1 VFPVRLRHAGGVTI
15 EAFRDWLE
23 RYFEAW
29 VSNDPDDVESL
40 FTHDAVYWTGPFAEP
55 RVGVADIVAAWVG
68 GPQEEVEYAY
78 EPLAVE
84 GELAIAHWR
93 VVSRRDGAKERD
105 EYDGILAITFAPDG
119 RCVEHREWFS
129 HRTTD

>member
-1 VFPVRLRHAGGVTI
+1 MFPVRLSHAGGVTI

-29 VSNDPDDVESL
+29 VSNDPGDVEAL
-40 FTHDAVYWTGPFAEP
+40 FTRDAVYWTGPFAEP
-55 RVGVADIVAAWVG
+55 RIGVEDIVAAWLG

-84 GELAIAHWR
+84 GELGIAHWR

>member
-1 VFPVRLRHAGGVTI
+1 VTV
-15 EAFRDWLE
+15 EGFRAWLE

-29 VSNDPDDVESL
+29 VSNDADAVEAL
-40 FTHDAVYWTGPFAEP
+40 FTRDAVYWTGPFADP
-55 RVGVADIVAAWVG
+55 RVGAADIVAAWVG

-84 GELAIAHWR
+84 GELGIAHWR

-129 HRTTD
+129 HRRTD

>member
-1 VFPVRLRHAGGVTI
+1 MSL
-15 EAFRDWLE
+15 EQFRDWLE

-29 VSNDPDDVESL
+29 VSNDPEAVEAL
-40 FTHDAVYWTGPFAEP
+40 FTRDAVYWTGPFKEP
-55 RVGVADIVAAWVG
+55 RVGVENIVAAWVG
-68 GPQEEVEYAY
+68 GPQEEVDYTY

-84 GELAIAHWR
+84 GDLGIAHWR
-93 VVSRRDGAKERD
+93 VVSRRPGAKERD

-129 HRTTD
+129 HRTRD

>member
-1 VFPVRLRHAGGVTI
+1 VFPVRLSHAGGVTI

-78 EPLAVE
+78 EPLAFE
-84 GELAIAHWR
+84 GELAIAHWC